1 MNLIIR
7 TVIAVILL
15 GLILTT
21 VQSHTDDARYEVLL
35 DDYEA
40 LQEAYDELYKEY
52 KVLKEE
58 KDSLKQGYTDLQ
70 AEHSKKTEQIEYL
83 EYRIMS
89 DESISP
95 ELKQEIKE
103 NVPEEGEN

>member
-1 MNLIIR
+1 MNLLIR
-7 TVIAVILL
+7 TVIVAILI

-21 VQSHTDDARYEVLL
+21 VQSYSDDARYEVLS

-40 LQEAYDELYKEY
+40 LQEEYDELYE
-52 KVLKEE
+52 
-58 KDSLKQGYTDLQ
+58 GYNELQ
-70 AEHSKKTEQIEYL
+70 QEHSRKTEQIEYL

-89 DESISP
+89 DESISE

-103 NVPEEGEN
+103 NVPEEDK

>member
-1 MNLIIR
+1 MNLLIR
-7 TVIAVILL
+7 TAIAVILL

-21 VQSHTDDARYEVLL
+21 VQSYSDDARYKVLL
-35 DDYEA
+35 DDHEA
-40 LQEAYDELYKEY
+40 LQEAYDELYE
-52 KVLKEE
+52 
-58 KDSLKQGYTDLQ
+58 GYTELQ
-70 AEHSKKTEQIEYL
+70 QEHSKKTEQIEYL

-89 DESISP
+89 DDSISE

>member
-1 MNLIIR
+1 MNPLIR
-7 TVIAVILL
+7 TVIVAILL

-21 VQSHTDDARYEVLL
+21 VQSYSDDARYEVLL

-40 LQEAYDELYKEY
+40 LQEAYDTLHEGYNELQQ
-52 KVLKEE
+52 
-58 KDSLKQGYTDLQ
+58 D
-70 AEHSKKTEQIEYL
+70 HSRKTEQIEYL

-89 DESISP
+89 DDSISP

-103 NVPEEGEN
+103 NVPEERDGEWKHYPIKTTS

>member
-21 VQSHTDDARYEVLL
+21 VQSYSDDARYEVLL
-35 DDYEA
+35 DDHEA
-40 LQEAYDELYKEY
+40 LQEAYDTLHEGYNELQQDY
-52 KVLKEE
+52 
-58 KDSLKQGYTDLQ
+58 
-70 AEHSKKTEQIEYL
+70 SKKTEQIEYL

-89 DESISP
+89 DESISE

-103 NVPEEGEN
+103 NVPEERDGE

>member
-7 TVIAVILL
+7 TVIVAILI

-21 VQSHTDDARYEVLL
+21 VQSYSDDARYEVLL

-40 LQEAYDELYKEY
+40 LQEAYDNLHEGYNELQQ
-52 KVLKEE
+52 
-58 KDSLKQGYTDLQ
+58 D
-70 AEHSKKTEQIEYL
+70 HSRKTEQIEYL
-83 EYRIMS
+83 ENRIMS
-89 DESISP
+89 DDGISE

-103 NVPEEGEN
+103 YVAEEVEE

>member
-1 MNLIIR
+1 MNLLIR
-7 TVIAVILL
+7 TVIVAILV
-15 GLILTT
+15 GVILTT
-21 VQSHTDDARYEVLL
+21 VQSYSDDARYEVIS

-40 LQEAYDELYKEY
+40 LQEAYDTLHEGYNELQQDY
-52 KVLKEE
+52 
-58 KDSLKQGYTDLQ
+58 SR
-70 AEHSKKTEQIEYL
+70 KTEQIEYL

>member
-7 TVIAVILL
+7 TVIVAVLLGVIL
-15 GLILTT
+15 TA

-40 LQEAYDELYKEY
+40 LQEAYDTLHEGYDELQQDY
-52 KVLKEE
+52 
-58 KDSLKQGYTDLQ
+58 SR
-70 AEHSKKTEQIEYL
+70 KTEQIEYL

-89 DESISP
+89 DESISE
-95 ELKQEIKE
+95 ELKQDIKE
-103 NVPEEGEN
+103 NVPEERSE

>member
-1 MNLIIR
+1 MNLLIR

-21 VQSHTDDARYEVLL
+21 AQSYSDDARYEVLL
-35 DDYEA
+35 DDHEA
-40 LQEAYDELYKEY
+40 LQEAYDELYE
-52 KVLKEE
+52 
-58 KDSLKQGYTDLQ
+58 GYNELQ
-70 AEHSKKTEQIEYL
+70 QDYSRKTEQIEYL

-103 NVPEEGEN
+103 NVP

>member
-1 MNLIIR
+1 MNLLIR
-7 TVIAVILL
+7 TVIVAILI

-21 VQSHTDDARYEVLL
+21 VQSYSDDARYEVLS

-40 LQEAYDELYKEY
+40 LQEAYDELYEGY
-52 KVLKEE
+52 NVL
-58 KDSLKQGYTDLQ
+58 QQ
-70 AEHSKKTEQIEYL
+70 EHSKKTEQIEYL

-89 DESISP
+89 DESISE

-103 NVPEEGEN
+103 NVPEEVG